1 MIDPVTGAALGE
13 ALGAITGQM
22 AGQSL
27 ADAYNQRMTDTYTD
41 ASGIEIGV
49 GTYTDVKPSISGDTS
64 NTVVD
69 SQESDPSVAFD
80 NYETAGGVVDSTTG
94 GFIYGSNVGT
104 YSYSLLNTD
113 NDGVKAVAPV
123 SVPVETAYVAI
134 AQALG
139 LSMKVSE
146 VDPILAD
153 KFARAI
159 VAAGC
164 VYDKAKGL
172 VTAWWDGLN
181 MLFPKSA
188 IDAVQ
193 QTIEEE
199 GIPEYDEQS
208 ESASS
213 DINISG
219 VSQPI
224 GINKEYISYARYS
237 SSYPPNM
244 RNHITIQGVGTIYR
258 NGNRLHIVIA
268 STEPGGSTIEK
279 ITAQNIIQGTTTT
292 TTYTTAT
299 SYTHDN
305 RTVYFNVLDVS
316 DGGWET
322 VSQEGGYE
330 STDLITASTIIAGQV
345 AWTLLYGEI
354 SGGGD
359 YPEGM
364 WRSLAA
370 QAYTPTTMPV
380 AGGIAHKI
388 DGGAG
393 IDTIEVSPVR
403 IDEDSLA
410 GDTSESTVDPITANP
425 DPDINQELPP
435 APIPTPIPDTNVS
448 NPDVPLV
455 DSSVVNSTLIDELV
469 EELAN
474 TLDPQPE
481 QSSGMIPFPWLP
493 GSPVIDPDTGE
504 QTGTQYPSIVPAS
517 GSGLIHVYNPTPGEF
532 VGFGNWLWV
541 TYADATID
549 KIWNNP
555 FDGIIGAH
563 ELYATPQ
570 TDGRDNIR
578 SGFLVCPVQSDL
590 VRQRYTEID
599 CGTVIV
605 PEFYG
610 NYFDYSPYSQAY
622 IYLPFI
628 GINEVSI
635 DDIVGHAVNIRYR
648 VDAYNGSCIAM
659 IYVAKSGYRNL
670 CYQFGGNCAVEVPL
684 AGGSQAAIK
693 AGMLQAEAYS
703 RAAIQSAQIQKTAS
717 IGSGILNGAAGS
729 SFAGPLAGIIGA
741 LAGGASGYIQGS
753 ANVAA
758 AKLQGQA
765 MQEAARYA
773 NKSSVQHS
781 GQFGASH
788 GAMGLKNPFIMI
800 RNPIQVK
807 VVNYNN
813 DYGFPAHKRVII
825 GGCTGY
831 LRVREVNVISAHA
844 TNEEKRAIEEEL
856 KAGVYVS

>member
-1 MIDPVTGAALGE
+1 MIDPITGAALGD
-13 ALGAITGQM
+13 ALGSITGAM
-22 AGQSL
+22 AGQTL
-27 ADAYNQRMTDTYTD
+27 ADAYEQRMSDTYTD

-49 GTYTDVKPSISGDTS
+49 GTITDVKPSISGNTS

-69 SQESDPSVAFD
+69 SQDSDPSVAFD

-94 GFIYGSNVGT
+94 GFIYGSDVGT
-104 YSYSLLNTD
+104 FSYCLLETED
-113 NDGVKAVAPV
+113 QEVQAVAPV

-146 VDPILAD
+146 VDPVLAN
-153 KFARAI
+153 KFAQAI
-159 VAAGC
+159 IAAGC
-164 VYDKAKGL
+164 VYDAAKGL

-193 QTIEEE
+193 HTIEEN
-199 GIPEYDEQS
+199 GIPQYDSGGKEV
-208 ESASS
+208 ESDVISGTYPVGLPTIAPAAGTGTISYYEADGALVAIDNGVNQIIASS
-213 DINISG
+213 TRPITFDEVVLEKLSSG
-219 VSQPI
+219 EIHEAFRWARSYNGTAVTIDGKTAYYVSRACAT
-224 GINKEYISYARYS
+224 NSAF
-237 SSYPPNM
+237 
-244 RNHITIQGVGTIYR
+244 
-258 NGNRLHIVIA
+258 IV
-268 STEPGGSTIEK
+268 SGG
-279 ITAQNIIQGTTTT
+279 
-292 TTYTTAT
+292 
-299 SYTHDN
+299 
-305 RTVYFNVLDVS
+305 
-316 DGGWET
+316 
-322 VSQEGGYE
+322 
-330 STDLITASTIIAGQV
+330 AGQV
-345 AWTLLYGEI
+345 QGDVIGNIAWSLVYGTI
-354 SGGGD
+354 ITPAAD

-364 WRSLAA
+364 WRSLAE

-393 IDTIEVSPVR
+393 IDTIKVSPVR
-403 IDEDSLA
+403 VDDDTLA
-410 GDTSESTVDPITANP
+410 GDTSESTADPITANP

-435 APIPTPIPDTNVS
+435 APVPTPIPDTNVS

-455 DSSVVNSTLIDELV
+455 DSSVVDSTLIDELV

-481 QSSGMIPFPWLP
+481 QSSGIIPFPFMP
-493 GSPVIDPDTGE
+493 GTPVDPGDPSQGSS
-504 QTGTQYPSIVPAS
+504 YPSIVPAS

-541 TYADATID
+541 TYADTTIE

-570 TDGRDNIR
+570 RDGRDNIR
-578 SGFLVCPVQSDL
+578 SGFLVCPVTSDL

-693 AGMLQAEAYS
+693 AGMMQAEAYS

-741 LAGGASGYIQGS
+741 LAGGTSGYIQGS

-781 GQFGASH
+781 GQFGMSH

>member
-49 GTYTDVKPSISGDTS
+49 GNYTDVKPSISGNTS

-69 SQESDPSVAFD
+69 SQESDPSVAFEH
-80 NYETAGGVVDSTTG
+80 YETAGGVVDSTTG

-104 YSYSLLNTD
+104 YNYSLLEDDQGN
-113 NDGVKAVAPV
+113 VKAVAPV

-139 LSMKVSE
+139 VSMKVSE

-172 VTAWWDGLN
+172 VTAWWDGVN

-188 IDAVQ
+188 VDAVDGV
-193 QTIEEE
+193 IVEE
-199 GIPEYDEQS
+199 GI
-208 ESASS
+208 
-213 DINISG
+213 G
-219 VSQPI
+219 
-224 GINKEYISYARYS
+224 G
-237 SSYPPNM
+237 
-244 RNHITIQGVGTIYR
+244 QG
-258 NGNRLHIVIA
+258 
-268 STEPGGSTIEK
+268 
-279 ITAQNIIQGTTTT
+279 
-292 TTYTTAT
+292 TAT
-299 SYTHDN
+299 SEDYPGVSVPTSSSASYSSGGHALSAYGATFISFGN
-305 RTVYFNVLDVS
+305 RIVIGCSATPGTYRSQSWAHPGPAVHEYDVEMSTSRTINGKTVYYLPNGAAMD
-316 DGGWET
+316 
-322 VSQEGGYE
+322 
-330 STDLITASTIIAGQV
+330 TINMPGQV
-345 AWTLLYGEI
+345 TGTTDWGLAAWIAIYGNI
-354 SGGGD
+354 TGG
-359 YPEGM
+359 YPEGI
-364 WRSLAA
+364 SQS
-370 QAYTPTTMPV
+370 QAISYSPSQLV
-380 AGGIAHKI
+380 NAGGIAHTI
-388 DGGAG
+388 SGGAG
-393 IDTIEVSPVR
+393 IDTIDVTPIRV
-403 IDEDSLA
+403 DEDTLK

-435 APIPTPIPDTNVS
+435 APVPLPIPDTNVT

-455 DSSVVNSTLIDELV
+455 DSSVVNSTLINELV

-481 QSSGMIPFPWLP
+481 QSSGIIPFPWMP

-570 TDGRDNIR
+570 RDGRDNIR
-578 SGFLVCPVQSDL
+578 SGFLVCPVTSDL

-670 CYQFGGNCAVEVPL
+670 CYQFAGNCAVEVPL

-741 LAGGASGYIQGS
+741 LAGGTSGYIQGS

-788 GAMGLKNPFIMI
+788 GAMGLKTPFIMI

-807 VVNYNN
+807 VVNYND

>member
-13 ALGAITGQM
+13 ALGAITGHM

-27 ADAYNQRMTDTYTD
+27 ADAYNQRMSDTYTD

-49 GTYTDVKPSISGDTS
+49 GTYTDVKPSISGNTS

-69 SQESDPSVAFD
+69 SQESDPSVAFEH
-80 NYETAGGVVDSTTG
+80 YETAGGVVDSTTG

-104 YSYSLLNTD
+104 YNYSLLNTD
-113 NDGVKAVAPV
+113 DGVKAVAPV
-123 SVPVETAYVAI
+123 SVPIDTAYVAI

-139 LSMKVSE
+139 VSMKISE
-146 VDPILAD
+146 VDPTLAD
-153 KFARAI
+153 KFARGI
-159 VAAGC
+159 LAAGC

-172 VTAWWDGLN
+172 VTAWWDGVN

-199 GIPEYDEQS
+199 GIGDADEREPPEGTSYNEPVYLYP
-208 ESASS
+208 
-213 DINISG
+213 
-219 VSQPI
+219 VS
-224 GINKEYISYARYS
+224 
-237 SSYPPNM
+237 
-244 RNHITIQGVGTIYR
+244 VGTIIMP
-258 NGNRLHIVIA
+258 GKTVLELTA
-268 STEPGGSTIEK
+268 SAPVYTTYYPINSSTISRHFISSEPFYIRVK
-279 ITAQNIIQGTTTT
+279 GDSPEDVNAPTTYQGYTGYISRTKTTTST
-292 TTYTTAT
+292 PPYETNAKQDL
-299 SYTHDN
+299 SIDK
-305 RTVYFNVLDVS
+305 VSVLALYGAS
-316 DGGWET
+316 I
-322 VSQEGGYE
+322 GGYPDGTWKSKAE
-330 STDLITASTIIAGQV
+330 
-345 AWTLLYGEI
+345 
-354 SGGGD
+354 
-359 YPEGM
+359 
-364 WRSLAA
+364 
-370 QAYTPTTMPV
+370 QAYSAATMPI

-393 IDTIEVSPVR
+393 IDTIKVSPVR

-410 GDTSESTVDPITANP
+410 GNTSESTVDPITANP
-425 DPDINQELPP
+425 DPDINEELPP

-455 DSSVVNSTLIDELV
+455 DSSVVNSTLINELV

-481 QSSGMIPFPWLP
+481 QSSGIIPFPWLP
-493 GSPVIDPDTGE
+493 GSPVIDPDTGK

-570 TDGRDNIR
+570 RDGRDNIR
-578 SGFLVCPVQSDL
+578 SGFLVCPVTSDL

-717 IGSGILNGAAGS
+717 IGSGILGGAAGS

-741 LAGGASGYIQGS
+741 LAGGTSGYIQGS

-807 VVNYNN
+807 VVNYND
-813 DYGFPAHKRVII
+813 DYGYPAHKRVII

>member
-1 MIDPVTGAALGE
+1 MIDPITGAALAD
-13 ALGAITGQM
+13 ALGGLTSAM

-41 ASGIEIGV
+41 ASGLEIGV
-49 GTYTDVKPSISGDTS
+49 GNYTDNKPSVSGNTS

-69 SQESDPSVAFD
+69 SQDSDPSAAFEH
-80 NYETAGGVVDSTTG
+80 YETAGGVVDSTTG

-104 YSYSLLNTD
+104 CNYSLLEDSQGN
-113 NDGVKAVAPV
+113 VKAVAPV

-139 LSMKVSE
+139 VSMKVSE

-153 KFARAI
+153 KFARGI

-164 VYDKAKGL
+164 VYDKARGL
-172 VTAWWDGLN
+172 VTAWWDGVN
-181 MLFPKSA
+181 MLFPRSA
-188 IDAVQ
+188 IEAVQ

-199 GIPEYDEQS
+199 EIPEPGSSGGGY
-208 ESASS
+208 SS
-213 DINISG
+213 DLTFSQY
-219 VSQPI
+219 VSQPF
-224 GINKEYISYARYS
+224 ISEG
-237 SSYPPNM
+237 
-244 RNHITIQGVGTIYR
+244 H
-258 NGNRLHIVIA
+258 
-268 STEPGGSTIEK
+268 
-279 ITAQNIIQGTTTT
+279 NIIVDMGGKRT
-292 TTYTTAT
+292 TTYTFYSNSAIFKVSDNASRLTAVIFSSTPANTVVYGHHT
-299 SYTHDN
+299 SVYNGEIMSDSDDTDTLNKQFTHDGK
-305 RTVYFNVLDVS
+305 TAYYS
-316 DGGWET
+316 T
-322 VSQEGGYE
+322 VSGTGYNGTGVDYVGNYTTNQNGV
-330 STDLITASTIIAGQV
+330 SLDDAGKI
-345 AWTLLYGEI
+345 AWTILYGTAAPTEYPEGFSPTQAEHYYTIDDIPI
-354 SGGGD
+354 SGG
-359 YPEGM
+359 
-364 WRSLAA
+364 
-370 QAYTPTTMPV
+370 V
-380 AGGIAHKI
+380 AHKV

-393 IDTIEVSPVR
+393 IDTIDVSPIR

-410 GDTSESTVDPITANP
+410 GDTTESTADPITADP

-481 QSSGMIPFPWLP
+481 QSSGIIPFPFMP
-493 GSPVIDPDTGE
+493 GTPVDPDDPSQGSS
-504 QTGTQYPSIVPAS
+504 YPSIVPAS

-570 TDGRDNIR
+570 VDGRDNIR

-717 IGSGILNGAAGS
+717 IGSGIVNGAAGS

-741 LAGGASGYIQGS
+741 LAGGTSGYIQGS

-807 VVNYNN
+807 VVNYND

>member
-49 GTYTDVKPSISGDTS
+49 GSYTEVKPSISGDTS

-69 SQESDPSVAFD
+69 SQDSDPSVAFE

-104 YSYSLLNTD
+104 YSYSLLNTE

-153 KFARAI
+153 KFARGI
-159 VAAGC
+159 IAAGC

-172 VTAWWDGLN
+172 VTAWWDGVN

-199 GIPEYDEQS
+199 GIPQYNQS
-208 ESASS
+208 
-213 DINISG
+213 SG
-219 VSQPI
+219 EV
-224 GINKEYISYARYS
+224 S
-237 SSYPPNM
+237 SSILNGSYP
-244 RNHITIQGVGTIYR
+244 VGIPEVQIPSAGYFSY
-258 NGNRLHIVIA
+258 IVIVDA
-268 STEPGGSTIEK
+268 P
-279 ITAQNIIQGTTTT
+279 AQGY
-292 TTYTTAT
+292 YTTNGQIYVISAAP
-299 SYTHDN
+299 
-305 RTVYFNVLDVS
+305 
-316 DGGWET
+316 DGGVPYPIT
-322 VSQEGGYE
+322 MRQFDYQDGVLIRTTDSQN
-330 STDLITASTIIAGQV
+330 T
-345 AWTLLYGEI
+345 LYGTSTYNGLTVRNSSNPI
-354 SGGGD
+354 SRQQGNPYPLASGD
-359 YPEGM
+359 TYGKIAWSLIYGTVTPTGEYPAGM

-481 QSSGMIPFPWLP
+481 QSSGMIPFPWMP

-670 CYQFGGNCAVEVPL
+670 CYQFAGNCAVEVPL

-741 LAGGASGYIQGS
+741 LAGGTSGYIQGS

-788 GAMGLKNPFIMI
+788 GAMGLKTPFIMI

-807 VVNYNN
+807 VVNYND

>member
-1 MIDPVTGAALGE
+1 MIDPVTGAALAD

-27 ADAYNQRMTDTYTD
+27 ADAYNQHMSDTYTD

-64 NTVVD
+64 NTIID
-69 SQESDPSVAFD
+69 SQESDPSEAFD
-80 NYETAGGVVDSTTG
+80 DYEEQGGVVDSTTG
-94 GFIYGSNVGT
+94 GLTYGSTVGT
-104 YSYSLLNTD
+104 FNYSLLETESQE
-113 NDGVKAVAPV
+113 VKAVAPV
-123 SVPVETAYVAI
+123 SVPVDTAYVAI

-139 LSMKVSE
+139 VSMKISE
-146 VDPILAD
+146 IDPILGG
-153 KFARAI
+153 KFARSI

-164 VYDKAKGL
+164 VYDKARGL
-172 VTAWWDGLN
+172 VTAWWDGVN
-181 MLFPKSA
+181 MLFPKA
-188 IDAVQ
+188 AVDAVK
-193 QTIEEE
+193 QTIDEE
-199 GIPEYDEQS
+199 GIGQSGGKELDDSRINAISQPVPSTTVMTRHTTNPVQHFTYDTEGRGVFVGYTNNDGTVMYAVAIMTQSGGYREICVNETNPSRSYNVIRSVGLGARTWGSNTLYGAVSLTSLSSNYYEGLPLSTVTNLYSGNLNEQFANIVIDGTEVSGGYPEGT
-208 ESASS
+208 SAS
-213 DINISG
+213 
-219 VSQPI
+219 Q
-224 GINKEYISYARYS
+224 
-237 SSYPPNM
+237 
-244 RNHITIQGVGTIYR
+244 
-258 NGNRLHIVIA
+258 
-268 STEPGGSTIEK
+268 
-279 ITAQNIIQGTTTT
+279 
-292 TTYTTAT
+292 AT
-299 SYTHDN
+299 SYTP
-305 RTVYFNVLDVS
+305 
-316 DGGWET
+316 
-322 VSQEGGYE
+322 
-330 STDLITASTIIAGQV
+330 STIP
-345 AWTLLYGEI
+345 
-354 SGGGD
+354 S
-359 YPEGM
+359 
-364 WRSLAA
+364 
-370 QAYTPTTMPV
+370 
-380 AGGIAHKI
+380 AGGVAFKNGVELGKTSVVPI
-388 DGGAG
+388 
-393 IDTIEVSPVR
+393 R
-403 IDEDSLA
+403 IDKDTLK
-410 GDTSESTVDPITANP
+410 GDTTDSTADPITADP

-435 APIPTPIPDTNVS
+435 APLPLPIPDTNVS

-455 DSSVVNSTLIDELV
+455 DSSVVDSTLINELV

-481 QSSGMIPFPWLP
+481 QSSGIVPFPWLP
-493 GSPVIDPDTGE
+493 GSPVIDPETGE

-570 TDGRDNIR
+570 TDGSDNIR
-578 SGFLVCPVQSDL
+578 SGFLVCPVTSAL

-693 AGMLQAEAYS
+693 AGMLQSEAYS

-807 VVNYNN
+807 VVNYND
-813 DYGFPAHKRVII
+813 DYGFPAHKRVIV

-831 LRVREVNVISAHA
+831 IRVREVNVISAHA

>member
-49 GTYTDVKPSISGDTS
+49 GTYTDVKPSISGNTS

-69 SQESDPSVAFD
+69 SPESDPSVAFEH
-80 NYETAGGVVDSTTG
+80 YETAGGVVDSTTG
-94 GFIYGSNVGT
+94 GFIYGSDVGT
-104 YSYSLLNTD
+104 LNYSLLNT

-139 LSMKVSE
+139 VSMKVSE

-188 IDAVQ
+188 VDAVHDV
-193 QTIEEE
+193 IEEE
-199 GIPEYDEQS
+199 EIPEPG
-208 ESASS
+208 SS
-213 DINISG
+213 GGHTSDLNTG
-219 VSQPI
+219 KDQPI
-224 GINKEYISYARYS
+224 LTGAQYVANNGVIITTLANTASWLITTNRFEYVVVGDYLREVVNWGPNSGQTATCSRQYTYDGKTVYYGTGTYNYFRDFVSNTNANTPNGTIS
-237 SSYPPNM
+237 SS
-244 RNHITIQGVGTIYR
+244 
-258 NGNRLHIVIA
+258 
-268 STEPGGSTIEK
+268 S
-279 ITAQNIIQGTTTT
+279 
-292 TTYTTAT
+292 
-299 SYTHDN
+299 
-305 RTVYFNVLDVS
+305 
-316 DGGWET
+316 
-322 VSQEGGYE
+322 EGP
-330 STDLITASTIIAGQV
+330 L
-345 AWTLLYGEI
+345 AWTIKYGSAAPTE
-354 SGGGD
+354 
-359 YPEGM
+359 YPEGF
-364 WRSLAA
+364 SPSNAVY
-370 QAYTPTTMPV
+370 YTPDQLV
-380 AGGIAHKI
+380 NAGGIAHTI
-388 DGGAG
+388 SGGAG
-393 IDTIEVSPVR
+393 IDTIDVTPIRV
-403 IDEDSLA
+403 DEDTLA
-410 GDTSESTVDPITANP
+410 GDTSESTADPITANP
-425 DPDINQELPP
+425 DPDINQQLPP

-481 QSSGMIPFPWLP
+481 QSSGIIPFPFMP
-493 GSPVIDPDTGE
+493 GTPVDPDDPSQGSS
-504 QTGTQYPSIVPAS
+504 YPSIVPAS

-578 SGFLVCPVQSDL
+578 SGFLVCPVTSDL

-741 LAGGASGYIQGS
+741 LAGGTSGYIQGS

-807 VVNYNN
+807 VVNYND
-813 DYGFPAHKRVII
+813 DYGYPAHKRVII

>member
-49 GTYTDVKPSISGDTS
+49 GNYTDVKPSISGNTS
-64 NTVVD
+64 NTVLD
-69 SQESDPSVAFD
+69 SQESDPSVAFEH
-80 NYETAGGVVDSTTG
+80 YETAGGVVDSTTG

-104 YSYSLLNTD
+104 YSYSLLETED
-113 NDGVKAVAPV
+113 DEVKAVAPV
-123 SVPVETAYVAI
+123 SVPIETAYVAI

-139 LSMKVSE
+139 VSMKVSE

-153 KFARAI
+153 KFARGI
-159 VAAGC
+159 LAAGC

-172 VTAWWDGLN
+172 VTAWWDGVN

-193 QTIEEE
+193 QTIDEE
-199 GIPEYDEQS
+199 GIGGESGIGSIDDLPVGGQDVIGPIIGGSFGVGSTYRPSNQPSATTVIEASGEMYATGVKLHSSTITQIVA
-208 ESASS
+208 SASS
-213 DINISG
+213 GCTFKERGPYGSWNQSLRKTYKYD
-219 VSQPI
+219 
-224 GINKEYISYARYS
+224 NKTVYYYSHGLSAEVEASYPSSADQS
-237 SSYPPNM
+237 SSS
-244 RNHITIQGVGTIYR
+244 V
-258 NGNRLHIVIA
+258 
-268 STEPGGSTIEK
+268 
-279 ITAQNIIQGTTTT
+279 
-292 TTYTTAT
+292 
-299 SYTHDN
+299 
-305 RTVYFNVLDVS
+305 
-316 DGGWET
+316 
-322 VSQEGGYE
+322 
-330 STDLITASTIIAGQV
+330 TDAMV
-345 AWTLLYGEI
+345 AWAIIYGGDEI
-354 SGGGD
+354 SGG
-359 YPEGM
+359 YPEGT
-364 WRSLAA
+364 WRSIAE
-370 QAYTPTTMPV
+370 QAYTPTTIPS
-380 AGGIAHKI
+380 AGGVARKI
-388 DGGAG
+388 DGGTG
-393 IDTIEVSPVR
+393 IDTIPVSPIRV
-403 IDEDSLA
+403 DEDSIK
-410 GDTSESTVDPITANP
+410 GDTTESTADPITANP

-455 DSSVVNSTLIDELV
+455 DSSVVNSTLINELV

-481 QSSGMIPFPWLP
+481 QSSGIIPFPWLP
-493 GSPVIDPDTGE
+493 GSPVIDPSTGE

-570 TDGRDNIR
+570 RDGRDNIR
-578 SGFLVCPVQSDL
+578 SGFLVCPVTSDL

-741 LAGGASGYIQGS
+741 LAGGTSGYIQGS

-807 VVNYNN
+807 VVNYND

>member
-1 MIDPVTGAALGE
+1 MIDPITGAALGD

-22 AGQSL
+22 AGQTL

-49 GTYTDVKPSISGDTS
+49 GSYTEVKPSISGNTS

-69 SQESDPSVAFD
+69 SQDSDPSVAFE

-104 YSYSLLNTD
+104 YSYSLLEDDQGN
-113 NDGVKAVAPV
+113 VKAVAPV

-146 VDPILAD
+146 VDPVLAN
-153 KFARAI
+153 KFAQGI
-159 VAAGC
+159 IAAGC
-164 VYDKAKGL
+164 VYDRARGL
-172 VTAWWDGLN
+172 VTAWWDGVN

-199 GIPEYDEQS
+199 GIPEYDSPTPS
-208 ESASS
+208 EEEYSYEGTSIVVASS
-213 DINISG
+213 ITADNYTEFG
-219 VSQPI
+219 VWAEGGVLVSDNLF
-224 GINKEYISYARYS
+224 G
-237 SSYPPNM
+237 SSYKAIRCIS
-244 RNHITIQGVGTIYR
+244 RNPCTLCYQR
-258 NGNRLHIVIA
+258 NGQTIITRIDS
-268 STEPGGSTIEK
+268 STGTLSDGSTYHSAGAAAFFNVSPDVGRSNTNK
-279 ITAQNIIQGTTTT
+279 TVQ
-292 TTYTTAT
+292 
-299 SYTHDN
+299 D
-305 RTVYFNVLDVS
+305 VYFL
-316 DGGWET
+316 G
-322 VSQEGGYE
+322 E
-330 STDLITASTIIAGQV
+330 STTPVVPS
-345 AWTLLYGEI
+345 E
-354 SGGGD
+354 
-359 YPEGM
+359 YPAGM
-364 WRSLAA
+364 WRSIAA

-403 IDEDSLA
+403 IDEDTLA

-425 DPDINQELPP
+425 DPDINEELPP

-455 DSSVVNSTLIDELV
+455 DSSVVNSTLINELV

-481 QSSGMIPFPWLP
+481 QSSGIIPFPWLP

-578 SGFLVCPVQSDL
+578 SGFLVCPVSSDL

-741 LAGGASGYIQGS
+741 LAGGTSGYIQGS

-788 GAMGLKNPFIMI
+788 GAMGLKTPFIMI

-807 VVNYNN
+807 VVNYND

>member
-49 GTYTDVKPSISGDTS
+49 GNYTDVKPSISGNTS

-104 YSYSLLNTD
+104 YNYCLLETED
-113 NDGVKAVAPV
+113 QEVKAVAPV
-123 SVPVETAYVAI
+123 SVSVESAYVAI

-146 VDPILAD
+146 VDPALAD
-153 KFARAI
+153 KFARGI
-159 VAAGC
+159 IAAGC
-164 VYDKAKGL
+164 VYDAASGL
-172 VTAWWDGLN
+172 VTAWWDGVN

-199 GIPEYDEQS
+199 GIPEYDSSTPS
-208 ESASS
+208 EEEYSYSGTDITVATSINADNYNTYGIQAVDGVLVS
-213 DINISG
+213 DNIYGESLRT
-219 VSQPI
+219 VICISRNPCSMVYQRDNSPQP
-224 GINKEYISYARYS
+224 S
-237 SSYPPNM
+237 
-244 RNHITIQGVGTIYR
+244 TIQSGAQLQLPDGTYYYATGGVGFF
-258 NGNRLHIVIA
+258 NVVPEVGKSNNLN
-268 STEPGGSTIEK
+268 
-279 ITAQNIIQGTTTT
+279 TAPV
-292 TTYTTAT
+292 
-299 SYTHDN
+299 
-305 RTVYFNVLDVS
+305 VYFLGD
-316 DGGWET
+316 
-322 VSQEGGYE
+322 
-330 STDLITASTIIAGQV
+330 STTPVVPS
-345 AWTLLYGEI
+345 E
-354 SGGGD
+354 
-359 YPEGM
+359 YPAGM
-364 WRSLAA
+364 WRSIAA

-393 IDTIEVSPVR
+393 IDTIKVSPIR
-403 IDEDSLA
+403 IDEDVLK

-425 DPDINQELPP
+425 DPDINEELPP

-455 DSSVVNSTLIDELV
+455 DSSVVNSTLINELV

-481 QSSGMIPFPWLP
+481 QSSGIIPFPWLP

-578 SGFLVCPVQSDL
+578 SGFLVCPVSSDL

-648 VDAYNGSCIAM
+648 VDAYTGSCIAM

-670 CYQFGGNCAVEVPL
+670 CYQFAGNCAVEVPL

-741 LAGGASGYIQGS
+741 LAGGTSGYIQGS

-758 AKLQGQA
+758 AKLQGSA

>member
-1 MIDPVTGAALGE
+1 MIDPITGAALGE
-13 ALGAITGQM
+13 ALGGITGQM
-22 AGQSL
+22 VGQSL
-27 ADAYNQRMTDTYTD
+27 ADAYNQRMSDTYTD

-49 GTYTDVKPSISGDTS
+49 GTYTEVKPSISGNTS

-69 SQESDPSVAFD
+69 SQDSDPSVAFG

-104 YSYSLLNTD
+104 YSYCLLEAD
-113 NDGVKAVAPV
+113 DQSVKAVAPI

-146 VDPILAD
+146 VDPVLAN
-153 KFARAI
+153 KFAQGI
-159 VAAGC
+159 IAAGC
-164 VYDKAKGL
+164 VYDAANGL
-172 VTAWWDGLN
+172 VTAWWDGVN

-193 QTIEEE
+193 QTIEENN
-199 GIPEYDEQS
+199 IPQYDSGEKEV
-208 ESASS
+208 ES
-213 DINISG
+213 DVISG
-219 VSQPI
+219 IYPI
-224 GINKEYISYARYS
+224 GLPTISGAPGYTGYTSILYIDGVETALRSISDGCYQIYASDTIPISYEYVSLVNNAGSISEGGRIQDSTDGVSVTINGKTAYYNA
-237 SSYPPNM
+237 YPVTGN
-244 RNHITIQGVGTIYR
+244 VGFE
-258 NGNRLHIVIA
+258 V
-268 STEPGGSTIEK
+268 SGG
-279 ITAQNIIQGTTTT
+279 TALADGDTNAAIGWSLVYGNIITP
-292 TTYTTAT
+292 A
-299 SYTHDN
+299 
-305 RTVYFNVLDVS
+305 
-316 DGGWET
+316 
-322 VSQEGGYE
+322 
-330 STDLITASTIIAGQV
+330 A
-345 AWTLLYGEI
+345 
-354 SGGGD
+354 D
-359 YPEGM
+359 YPQGM
-364 WRSLAA
+364 WRSLAE

-393 IDTIEVSPVR
+393 IDTIKVSPIR
-403 IDEDSLA
+403 IDEDTLA

-425 DPDINQELPP
+425 DPDINEELPP

-455 DSSVVNSTLIDELV
+455 DSSVVNSTLINELV

-481 QSSGMIPFPWLP
+481 QSSGIIPFPWLP

-570 TDGRDNIR
+570 VDGRDNIR
-578 SGFLVCPVQSDL
+578 SGFLVCPVSSDL

-659 IYVAKSGYRNL
+659 VYVAKSGYRNL

-741 LAGGASGYIQGS
+741 LAGGTSGYIQGS

-758 AKLQGQA
+758 AKLQGSA

-831 LRVREVNVISAHA
+831 LRVREVKVISAHA

>member
-1 MIDPVTGAALGE
+1 MIDPITGAALGD

-49 GTYTDVKPSISGDTS
+49 GTYTEVKPSISGNTS
-64 NTVVD
+64 NTVVN
-69 SQESDPSVAFD
+69 SQDSDPSVAFD

-104 YSYSLLNTD
+104 YNYSLLNTD
-113 NDGVKAVAPV
+113 DGVKAVAPV
-123 SVPVETAYVAI
+123 SIPLDTAYVAI

-139 LSMKVSE
+139 VSMKVSE

-159 VAAGC
+159 VTAGC

-188 IDAVQ
+188 IDAVSEV
-193 QTIEEE
+193 IEEE
-199 GIPEYDEQS
+199 GIGDGESTATSSLISGSVPISSSASKTYSGNIIERYS
-208 ESASS
+208 GGVCVFYKSGSASS
-213 DINISG
+213 ALL
-219 VSQPI
+219 I
-224 GINKEYISYARYS
+224 GTTSPGSNYTYEYIRPGYN
-237 SSYPPNM
+237 P
-244 RNHITIQGVGTIYR
+244 TIRTGPMGQ
-258 NGNRLHIVIA
+258 
-268 STEPGGSTIEK
+268 
-279 ITAQNIIQGTTTT
+279 
-292 TTYTTAT
+292 TYT
-299 SYTHDN
+299 YN
-305 RTVYFNVLDVS
+305 GLTVYYMSISFTPQDLDPYVAANS
-316 DGGWET
+316 SET
-322 VSQEGGYE
+322 RQKV
-330 STDLITASTIIAGQV
+330 IWTAV
-345 AWTLLYGEI
+345 YGDI
-354 SGGGD
+354 QTSG
-359 YPEGM
+359 YPEGTWKSM
-364 WRSLAA
+364 AA
-370 QAYTPTTMPV
+370 QAYTPTTMPT

-393 IDTIEVSPVR
+393 IDTIIVSPVR
-403 IDEDSLA
+403 VDDDTLA
-410 GDTSESTVDPITANP
+410 GDTQESTADPITANP

-455 DSSVVNSTLIDELV
+455 DSSVVDSTLIDELV

-481 QSSGMIPFPWLP
+481 QSSGMIPFPWMP

-741 LAGGASGYIQGS
+741 LAGGTSGYIQGS

>member
-1 MIDPVTGAALGE
+1 MIDPITGAALGE
-13 ALGAITGQM
+13 ALGGITGQM
-22 AGQSL
+22 VGQSL
-27 ADAYNQRMTDTYTD
+27 ADAYNQRMSDTYTD

-49 GTYTDVKPSISGDTS
+49 GTYTEVKPSISGNTS

-69 SQESDPSVAFD
+69 SQDSDPSVAFG

-104 YSYSLLNTD
+104 YSYCLLEAD
-113 NDGVKAVAPV
+113 DQSVKAVAPV

-146 VDPILAD
+146 VDPVLAN
-153 KFARAI
+153 KFAQGI
-159 VAAGC
+159 IAAGC
-164 VYDKAKGL
+164 VYDAANGL
-172 VTAWWDGLN
+172 VTAWWDGVN

-193 QTIEEE
+193 QTIEENN
-199 GIPEYDEQS
+199 IPQYDSGEKEV
-208 ESASS
+208 ES
-213 DINISG
+213 DVISG
-219 VSQPI
+219 IYPI
-224 GINKEYISYARYS
+224 GLPTISGAPGYTGYTSILYIDGVETALRSISDGCYQIYASDTIPISYEYVSLVNNAGSISEGGRIQDSTDGVSVTINGKTAYYNA
-237 SSYPPNM
+237 YPVTGN
-244 RNHITIQGVGTIYR
+244 VGFE
-258 NGNRLHIVIA
+258 V
-268 STEPGGSTIEK
+268 SGG
-279 ITAQNIIQGTTTT
+279 TALADGDTNAAIGWSLVYGNIITP
-292 TTYTTAT
+292 A
-299 SYTHDN
+299 
-305 RTVYFNVLDVS
+305 
-316 DGGWET
+316 
-322 VSQEGGYE
+322 
-330 STDLITASTIIAGQV
+330 A
-345 AWTLLYGEI
+345 
-354 SGGGD
+354 D
-359 YPEGM
+359 YPQGM
-364 WRSLAA
+364 WRSLAE

-393 IDTIEVSPVR
+393 IDTIKVSPIR
-403 IDEDSLA
+403 IDEDTLA

-425 DPDINQELPP
+425 DPDINEELPP

-455 DSSVVNSTLIDELV
+455 DSSVVNSTLINELV

-481 QSSGMIPFPWLP
+481 QSSGIIPFPWLP

-570 TDGRDNIR
+570 VDGRDNIR
-578 SGFLVCPVQSDL
+578 SGFLVCPVSSDL

-659 IYVAKSGYRNL
+659 VYVAKSGYRNL

-741 LAGGASGYIQGS
+741 LAGGTSGYIQGS

-758 AKLQGQA
+758 AKLQGSA

>member
-1 MIDPVTGAALGE
+1 MIDPITGAALGE
-13 ALGAITGQM
+13 ALGGITGQM
-22 AGQSL
+22 VGQSL

-41 ASGIEIGV
+41 ASGLEIGV
-49 GTYTDVKPSISGDTS
+49 GNYTDNKPSISGNTS

-69 SQESDPSVAFD
+69 SQDSDPSVAFD

-104 YSYSLLNTD
+104 FSYCLLENED
-113 NDGVKAVAPV
+113 EEVQAVAPI

-153 KFARAI
+153 KFARGI

-164 VYDKAKGL
+164 VYDAAKGL
-172 VTAWWDGLN
+172 VTAWWDGVN

-199 GIPEYDEQS
+199 GIPQYNDQGNTGTATYDGITVPVTNVVQWRNDNGTTITYSGGTAYSYFDSGFVFVSAEPSTIHYHQEYTGGVFDQDVALQGPATFNYKGVTFS
-208 ESASS
+208 YYSY
-213 DINISG
+213 SG
-219 VSQPI
+219 SYGDTILVAPEVFVSPDSQ
-224 GINKEYISYARYS
+224 S
-237 SSYPPNM
+237 SS
-244 RNHITIQGVGTIYR
+244 V
-258 NGNRLHIVIA
+258 
-268 STEPGGSTIEK
+268 
-279 ITAQNIIQGTTTT
+279 
-292 TTYTTAT
+292 
-299 SYTHDN
+299 
-305 RTVYFNVLDVS
+305 
-316 DGGWET
+316 
-322 VSQEGGYE
+322 EGAY
-330 STDLITASTIIAGQV
+330 V
-345 AWTLLYGEI
+345 VLYGNI
-354 SGGGD
+354 DYPSGE

-364 WRSLAA
+364 WRSIAEG
-370 QAYTPTTMPV
+370 AYTPTTIPT
-380 AGGIAHKI
+380 AGGVARKV

-393 IDTIEVSPVR
+393 IDTIEVCPIRV
-403 IDEDSLA
+403 DESTLE
-410 GDTSESTVDPITANP
+410 GDTSESTADPITADP

-435 APIPTPIPDTNVS
+435 APLPTPIPDTNVS

-455 DSSVVNSTLIDELV
+455 DSSVVNSTLINELV

-481 QSSGMIPFPWLP
+481 QSSGIIPFPFMP
-493 GSPVIDPDTGE
+493 GTPVDPDDPSKGSS
-504 QTGTQYPSIVPAS
+504 YPSIVPAS

-570 TDGRDNIR
+570 RDGRDNIR
-578 SGFLVCPVQSDL
+578 SGFLVCPVTSDL

-717 IGSGILNGAAGS
+717 IGSGIVNGAAGS

-741 LAGGASGYIQGS
+741 LAGGTSGYIQGS

-807 VVNYNN
+807 VVNYND

>member
-13 ALGAITGQM
+13 AMGAITGQM

-49 GTYTDVKPSISGDTS
+49 GTYTDAKPSISGDTS

-69 SQESDPSVAFD
+69 SQESDPSVAFEH
-80 NYETAGGVVDSTTG
+80 YETAGGVVDSTTG

-104 YSYSLLNTD
+104 YNYSLMDTD
-113 NDGVKAVAPV
+113 DGVKAVAPV

-139 LSMKVSE
+139 VSMKISE

-172 VTAWWDGLN
+172 VTAWWDGVN
-181 MLFPKSA
+181 ILFPKSA
-188 IDAVQ
+188 IDAVSDV
-193 QTIEEE
+193 IVEE
-199 GIPEYDEQS
+199 GIGEG
-208 ESASS
+208 
-213 DINISG
+213 G
-219 VSQPI
+219 VSEATLPSYDPVPCSTGTLTGKWATFTPNGCILFRNTSTGVLI
-224 GINKEYISYARYS
+224 GIS
-237 SSYPPNM
+237 S
-244 RNHITIQGVGTIYR
+244 G
-258 NGNRLHIVIA
+258 
-268 STEPGGSTIEK
+268 PG
-279 ITAQNIIQGTTTT
+279 A
-292 TTYTTAT
+292 
-299 SYTHDN
+299 
-305 RTVYFNVLDVS
+305 
-316 DGGWET
+316 
-322 VSQEGGYE
+322 
-330 STDLITASTIIAGQV
+330 TIIANGQTFNV
-345 AWTLLYGEI
+345 DKTSTYTYNGVRKTYYYGSTRFNEYGVPLDESPYNDATSAKI
-354 SGGGD
+354 ILEGTIPSSG
-359 YPEGM
+359 YPEGT
-364 WRSLAA
+364 SHS
-370 QAYTPTTMPV
+370 QAVSYSPSQLV
-380 AGGIAHKI
+380 NAGGIAHTI
-388 DGGAG
+388 SGGAG
-393 IDTIEVSPVR
+393 IDTIDVTPIR
-403 IDEDSLA
+403 IDEDTLS
-410 GDTSESTVDPITANP
+410 GDTTESTVDPITANP

-435 APIPTPIPDTNVS
+435 APVPTPIPDTNVS

-504 QTGTQYPSIVPAS
+504 ETGTQYPSIVPAS

-717 IGSGILNGAAGS
+717 IGSGILGGAAGS

-741 LAGGASGYIQGS
+741 LAGGTSGYIQGS

>member
-13 ALGAITGQM
+13 ALGAVTSQM

-27 ADAYNQRMTDTYTD
+27 ADAYNQRMSDTYTD

-64 NTVVD
+64 NTVVN
-69 SQESDPSVAFD
+69 SQDSDPSIAFE

-104 YSYSLLNTD
+104 YSYSLLEDDQGN
-113 NDGVKAVAPV
+113 VKAVAPV
-123 SVPVETAYVAI
+123 SVSVETAYVAI

-153 KFARAI
+153 KFARGI
-159 VAAGC
+159 IAAGC
-164 VYDKAKGL
+164 VYDKARGL
-172 VTAWWDGLN
+172 VTAWWDGVN

-199 GIPEYDEQS
+199 GIPQYNQS
-208 ESASS
+208 EGGTASS
-213 DINISG
+213 D
-219 VSQPI
+219 
-224 GINKEYISYARYS
+224 
-237 SSYPPNM
+237 
-244 RNHITIQGVGTIYR
+244 
-258 NGNRLHIVIA
+258 
-268 STEPGGSTIEK
+268 
-279 ITAQNIIQGTTTT
+279 
-292 TTYTTAT
+292 
-299 SYTHDN
+299 
-305 RTVYFNVLDVS
+305 LDVS
-316 DGGWET
+316 PLTSPFPITDPTFTITNLRDGIVTTWYGGDVMTSMYHDVQLLSTKERNFYLVFASASPFQCYVGSIQNASSYRNNGLT
-322 VSQEGGYE
+322 VYYYGVQTSRTIE
-330 STDLITASTIIAGQV
+330 SNDPTDRTYLLEPCLVEVPSATTNRAREI
-345 AWTLLYGEI
+345 AWTMIYGDIETPTAE
-354 SGGGD
+354 
-359 YPEGM
+359 YPQGM
-364 WRSLAA
+364 WRSMAA
-370 QAYTPTTMPV
+370 QAYTPATMPV

-388 DGGAG
+388 NGGAG

-403 IDEDSLA
+403 IDDDSLA

-469 EELAN
+469 DELAN

-481 QSSGMIPFPWLP
+481 QSSGIIPFPFMP
-493 GSPVIDPDTGE
+493 GTPVDPDDPSQGSS
-504 QTGTQYPSIVPAS
+504 YPSIVPAS

-670 CYQFGGNCAVEVPL
+670 CYQFAGNCAVEVPL

-717 IGSGILNGAAGS
+717 IGSGILGGAAGS

-741 LAGGASGYIQGS
+741 LAGGTSGYIQGS

-788 GAMGLKNPFIMI
+788 GAMGLKTPFIMI

-807 VVNYNN
+807 VVNYND

>member
-1 MIDPVTGAALGE
+1 MIDPITGAALGE

-49 GTYTDVKPSISGDTS
+49 GNYTDVKPSISGNTS

-69 SQESDPSVAFD
+69 SQESDPSLAFD
-80 NYETAGGVVDSTTG
+80 DYETAGGVVDSTTG
-94 GFIYGSNVGT
+94 GFIYGSMVGT
-104 YSYSLLNTD
+104 YNYCLLETEEEV
-113 NDGVKAVAPV
+113 VKAVAPV

-146 VDPILAD
+146 VDPVLAD
-153 KFARAI
+153 KFARGI
-159 VAAGC
+159 IAAGC
-164 VYDKAKGL
+164 VYDAAKGL
-172 VTAWWDGLN
+172 VTAWWDGVN

-193 QTIEEE
+193 QTIEENN
-199 GIPEYDEQS
+199 IPQYYSGGQEV
-208 ESASS
+208 ES
-213 DINISG
+213 DVLNGTYPIGLPTISG
-219 VSQPI
+219 VAGYSGVGSIAYVDGVATALVSTQNGCTQVYASATNPI
-224 GINKEYISYARYS
+224 AYELVYLENNRGVISEYARTQRTTNGVAVTIDGRTAYYNTQTVSKSNAFDVSGGSDLASGDSNS
-237 SSYPPNM
+237 SIGWSLVY
-244 RNHITIQGVGTIYR
+244 GTI
-258 NGNRLHIVIA
+258 
-268 STEPGGSTIEK
+268 
-279 ITAQNIIQGTTTT
+279 ITPA
-292 TTYTTAT
+292 A
-299 SYTHDN
+299 
-305 RTVYFNVLDVS
+305 
-316 DGGWET
+316 
-322 VSQEGGYE
+322 
-330 STDLITASTIIAGQV
+330 
-345 AWTLLYGEI
+345 
-354 SGGGD
+354 D

-364 WRSLAA
+364 WRSIAEG
-370 QAYTPTTMPV
+370 AYTPETMPV
-380 AGGIAHKI
+380 AGGVARRI
-388 DGGAG
+388 DGGTG
-393 IDTIEVSPVR
+393 IDTIEVSPIR
-403 IDEDSLA
+403 IDEDSLN
-410 GDTSESTVDPITANP
+410 GDTSESTADPITANP
-425 DPDINQELPP
+425 DPDINQDLP
-435 APIPTPIPDTNVS
+435 APPIPLPIPDTNVT

-455 DSSVVNSTLIDELV
+455 DSSVVNSTLINELV

-481 QSSGMIPFPWLP
+481 QSSGIIPFPWLP
-493 GSPVIDPDTGE
+493 GEIVYDPVTEEPI
-504 QTGTQYPSIVPAS
+504 GTQYPSIVPAS

-570 TDGRDNIR
+570 TDGTDNIR
-578 SGFLVCPVQSDL
+578 SGFLVCPVTSAL

-670 CYQFGGNCAVEVPL
+670 CYQFAGNCAVEVPL

-717 IGSGILNGAAGS
+717 IGSGILGGAASS

-753 ANVAA
+753 ANAAA

-807 VVNYNN
+807 VVNYND

>member
-1 MIDPVTGAALGE
+1 MIDPITGAALGD

-49 GTYTDVKPSISGDTS
+49 GTYTDVKPSISGNTS

-69 SQESDPSVAFD
+69 SQDSDPSVAFD

-104 YSYSLLNTD
+104 YNYSLLEDDQGN
-113 NDGVKAVAPV
+113 VKAVAPV

-139 LSMKVSE
+139 LSMKVRE

-199 GIPEYDEQS
+199 GIPEYDS
-208 ESASS
+208 PGGGYTS
-213 DINISG
+213 DLQTG
-219 VSQPI
+219 KDQPI
-224 GINKEYISYARYS
+224 LTG
-237 SSYPPNM
+237 
-244 RNHITIQGVGTIYR
+244 
-258 NGNRLHIVIA
+258 
-268 STEPGGSTIEK
+268 
-279 ITAQNIIQGTTTT
+279 AQYVSPSV
-292 TTYTTAT
+292 TYTLTSNTAGWLVGKNKFQYLSIGNYLGEVVSWGAKENQT
-299 SYTHDN
+299 VPCNQKYTYDG
-305 RTVYFNVLDVS
+305 RTVYFGMGSLSHYQAFTSSTNSNTPTGTLS
-316 DGGWET
+316 STYDGP
-322 VSQEGGYE
+322 
-330 STDLITASTIIAGQV
+330 L
-345 AWTLLYGEI
+345 AWTLKYGTALT
-354 SGGGD
+354 SD

-364 WRSLAA
+364 WRSLAE

-380 AGGIAHKI
+380 AGGVAHKI

-393 IDTIEVSPVR
+393 IDTIAVSPVR
-403 IDEDSLA
+403 VDEDSLA
-410 GDTSESTVDPITANP
+410 GDTSESTANPITANP

-455 DSSVVNSTLIDELV
+455 DSSVVDSTLIDELV

-481 QSSGMIPFPWLP
+481 QSSGQIPFPFMP
-493 GSPVIDPDTGE
+493 GTPVDPDDPSQGSS
-504 QTGTQYPSIVPAS
+504 YPSIVPAS

-541 TYADATID
+541 TYADATIE

-741 LAGGASGYIQGS
+741 LAGGTSGYIQGS

-758 AKLQGQA
+758 AKLQGSA

>member
-1 MIDPVTGAALGE
+1 MIDPITGAALGE
-13 ALGAITGQM
+13 ALGAVTGQM

-41 ASGIEIGV
+41 AAGIEIGV
-49 GTYTDVKPSISGDTS
+49 GTYTDVKPSISGNTS

-69 SQESDPSVAFD
+69 SQESDPSTAFEH
-80 NYETAGGVVDSTTG
+80 YETAGGVVDSTTG

-104 YSYSLLNTD
+104 YSYSLLEDDQGN
-113 NDGVKAVAPV
+113 VKAVAPV
-123 SVPVETAYVAI
+123 SVPVDTAYVAI

-139 LSMKVSE
+139 VSMKVSE
-146 VDPILAD
+146 VDPALAD

-159 VAAGC
+159 LAAGC

-172 VTAWWDGLN
+172 VTAWWDGVN
-181 MLFPKSA
+181 ILFPKSA
-188 IDAVQ
+188 IDSVN
-193 QTIEEE
+193 TVIEEE
-199 GIPEYDEQS
+199 GIGDS
-208 ESASS
+208 ESYRTDYQGNTVYWSE
-213 DINISG
+213 G
-219 VSQPI
+219 I
-224 GINKEYISYARYS
+224 GFTYNTYS
-237 SSYPPNM
+237 SGGDVVYINTVTATNGTDL
-244 RNHITIQGVGTIYR
+244 RVAQVDTTHIRFYSRTSAGTRGVTVSRYVVAS
-258 NGNRLHIVIA
+258 GNTNTFYIELSSKIGDYYQSALIA
-268 STEPGGSTIEK
+268 TRDALPVSEGST
-279 ITAQNIIQGTTTT
+279 
-292 TTYTTAT
+292 T
-299 SYTHDN
+299 SIPIAIYKGQSVPT
-305 RTVYFNVLDVS
+305 
-316 DGGWET
+316 GG
-322 VSQEGGYE
+322 
-330 STDLITASTIIAGQV
+330 
-345 AWTLLYGEI
+345 
-354 SGGGD
+354 
-359 YPEGM
+359 YPEGTAK
-364 WRSLAA
+364 SIAA

-380 AGGIAHKI
+380 AGGVAHKI

-403 IDEDSLA
+403 VDEYTLS
-410 GDTSESTVDPITANP
+410 GDTTESTVDPITANP
-425 DPDINQELPP
+425 DPDINEELPP
-435 APIPTPIPDTNVS
+435 APVPTPIPDTNVS

-455 DSSVVNSTLIDELV
+455 DSSVVNSTLINELV

-578 SGFLVCPVQSDL
+578 SGFLVCPVSSDL

-648 VDAYNGSCIAM
+648 IDAYNGSCIAM
-659 IYVAKSGYRNL
+659 VYVAKSGYRNL

-717 IGSGILNGAAGS
+717 IGSGIVNGAAGS

-741 LAGGASGYIQGS
+741 LAGGTSGYIQGS

-758 AKLQGQA
+758 AKLQGSA

>member
-27 ADAYNQRMTDTYTD
+27 TDAYNQRMSDTYTD
-41 ASGIEIGV
+41 ASGLEIGV
-49 GTYTDVKPSISGDTS
+49 GTYTDVKPSISGNTS

-80 NYETAGGVVDSTTG
+80 KYETAGGVVDSTTG

-104 YSYSLLNTD
+104 YSYSLMDTD
-113 NDGVKAVAPV
+113 DGVKAVAPV

-139 LSMKVSE
+139 VSMKVSE

-159 VAAGC
+159 LEAGC

-188 IDAVQ
+188 VDAVQ
-193 QTIEEE
+193 QAIEEAE
-199 GIPEYDEQS
+199 IPEPGSSGGY
-208 ESASS
+208 SS
-213 DINISG
+213 DLDIPNITM
-219 VSQPI
+219 PI
-224 GINKEYISYARYS
+224 TVGGSISKTDMGGKRTLTETAYSNCVILRTAENSNTVAWLVFS
-237 SSYPPNM
+237 SSP
-244 RNHITIQGVGTIYR
+244 GTVAYKVDT
-258 NGNRLHIVIA
+258 N
-268 STEPGGSTIEK
+268 SYTGSTSERS
-279 ITAQNIIQGTTTT
+279 TSVTDQF
-292 TTYTTAT
+292 TY
-299 SYTHDN
+299 DGK
-305 RTVYFNVLDVS
+305 TVYYTRVDAGGRGDYRGDFNQV
-316 DGGWET
+316 
-322 VSQEGGYE
+322 
-330 STDLITASTIIAGQV
+330 TDYSNSGKI
-345 AWTLLYGEI
+345 AWTCLYGTAAPTE
-354 SGGGD
+354 
-359 YPEGM
+359 YPEGF
-364 WRSLAA
+364 SPSNAVY
-370 QAYTPTTMPV
+370 YTPDQLV
-380 AGGIAHKI
+380 NSGGIAHTI
-388 DGGAG
+388 SGGAG
-393 IDTIEVSPVR
+393 IDTIDVTPIRV
-403 IDEDSLA
+403 DEDTLA
-410 GDTSESTVDPITANP
+410 GNTTESTANPITANP

-455 DSSVVNSTLIDELV
+455 DSSVVNSTLINELV

-493 GSPVIDPDTGE
+493 GSPVVDPDTGK

-570 TDGRDNIR
+570 RDGRDNIR
-578 SGFLVCPVQSDL
+578 SGFLVCPVTSDL

-717 IGSGILNGAAGS
+717 IGSGILGGAAGS

-741 LAGGASGYIQGS
+741 LAGGTSGYIQGS

-807 VVNYNN
+807 VVNYND
-813 DYGFPAHKRVII
+813 DYGYPAHKRVII

>member
-1 MIDPVTGAALGE
+1 MIDPITGAALGE

-69 SQESDPSVAFD
+69 SQDSDPSVAFD

-104 YSYSLLNTD
+104 YSYSLLEDDQGN
-113 NDGVKAVAPV
+113 VKAVAPV

-139 LSMKVSE
+139 VSMKVSE

-188 IDAVQ
+188 IDAVY
-193 QTIEEE
+193 QTMEEND
-199 GIPEYDEQS
+199 IPLPGQ
-208 ESASS
+208 SS
-213 DINISG
+213 DSTATSSLIDFSVNISDYG
-219 VSQPI
+219 ELYQYSTGYGDRAFYDATVAILYYP
-224 GINKEYISYARYS
+224 GRYV
-237 SSYPPNM
+237 N
-244 RNHITIQGVGTIYR
+244 
-258 NGNRLHIVIA
+258 VILA
-268 STEPGGSTIEK
+268 STEYGIAHEK
-279 ITAQNIIQGTTTT
+279 NLRTSYVRDHPLTN
-292 TTYTTAT
+292 TYT
-299 SYTHDN
+299 YDN
-305 RTVYFNVLDVS
+305 K
-316 DGGWET
+316 T
-322 VSQEGGYE
+322 VSFYNIGSGDSFDSASPVTE
-330 STDLITASTIIAGQV
+330 TDITLSSDLLRKI
-345 AWTLLYGEI
+345 AWTMVYGEI
-354 SGGGD
+354 DTPSGD

-364 WRSLAA
+364 SQS
-370 QAYTPTTMPV
+370 QAIYYTPDQLV
-380 AGGIAHKI
+380 NAGGIAHTI
-388 DGGAG
+388 SGGAG
-393 IDTIEVSPVR
+393 IDTIDVTPIR

-410 GDTSESTVDPITANP
+410 GDTQDSTVDPITANP

-455 DSSVVNSTLIDELV
+455 DSSVVDSTLIDELV

-481 QSSGMIPFPWLP
+481 QSSGQIPFPWMP

-570 TDGRDNIR
+570 VDGRDNIR
-578 SGFLVCPVQSDL
+578 SGFLVCPVTSDL

-741 LAGGASGYIQGS
+741 LAGGTSGYIQGS

>member
-49 GTYTDVKPSISGDTS
+49 GTYTDVKPSISGNTS

-80 NYETAGGVVDSTTG
+80 HYETAGGVVDSTTG

-104 YSYSLLNTD
+104 LSYSLLED
-113 NDGVKAVAPV
+113 DQGSVKAVAPV

-139 LSMKVSE
+139 VSMKVSE

-172 VTAWWDGLN
+172 VTAWWDGVN

-188 IDAVQ
+188 VDAVNDV
-193 QTIEEE
+193 IVEE
-199 GIPEYDEQS
+199 GIGEGTDSATSDLETEWPQPIPFHTETISFTTPDEGEGEIVPSGGARYIIVGYSLAPNNLCVVVCS
-208 ESASS
+208 ESPGEKVTCTTRWTYNGRQYS
-213 DINISG
+213 DTRNYT
-219 VSQPI
+219 VSNQYTYN
-224 GINKEYISYARYS
+224 GKTVWFTGNTYNSTV
-237 SSYPPNM
+237 SSYRKPNLSPDVVLSG
-244 RNHITIQGVGTIYR
+244 RGGIDGPSAWTVVYGDIQ
-258 NGNRLHIVIA
+258 
-268 STEPGGSTIEK
+268 PGGSFPEGFSPSQ
-279 ITAQNIIQGTTTT
+279 AV
-292 TTYTTAT
+292 
-299 SYTHDN
+299 SYTP
-305 RTVYFNVLDVS
+305 
-316 DGGWET
+316 
-322 VSQEGGYE
+322 SQ
-330 STDLITASTIIAGQV
+330 LV
-345 AWTLLYGEI
+345 N
-354 SGGGD
+354 
-359 YPEGM
+359 
-364 WRSLAA
+364 
-370 QAYTPTTMPV
+370 
-380 AGGIAHKI
+380 AGGIAHTI
-388 DGGAG
+388 SGGAG
-393 IDTIEVSPVR
+393 IDTIDVTPIRV
-403 IDEDSLA
+403 DEDSLA
-410 GDTSESTVDPITANP
+410 GDTSESTADPITANP
-425 DPDINQELPP
+425 DPDVNQELPP

-455 DSSVVNSTLIDELV
+455 DSSIVDSTLIDELV

-481 QSSGMIPFPWLP
+481 QSSGIIPFPFMP
-493 GSPVIDPDTGE
+493 GTPVDPDDPSQGSS
-504 QTGTQYPSIVPAS
+504 YPSIVPAS

-599 CGTVIV
+599 CGTVII

-717 IGSGILNGAAGS
+717 IGSGILGGAAGS

-741 LAGGASGYIQGS
+741 LAGGTSGYIQGS